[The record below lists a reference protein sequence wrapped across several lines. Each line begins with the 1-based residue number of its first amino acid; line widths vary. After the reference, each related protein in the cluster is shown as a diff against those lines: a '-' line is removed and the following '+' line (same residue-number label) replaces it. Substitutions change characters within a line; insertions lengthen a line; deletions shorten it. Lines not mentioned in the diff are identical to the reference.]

1 MIAVILYLLLC
12 VIAGWLGKESRLG
25 FWGVAVRPLFAT
37 PAIAILLVMVFG
49 RRGSFA

>member
-25 FWGVAVRPLFAT
+25 FWGVAVGALFVT
-37 PAIAILLVMVFG
+37 PAIAILLVIIFG